1 MNEHHTI
8 IFSVSLIFCGAA
20 LLSTAALFSRQ
31 ALLVAYIALGLLLGP
46 YCLKLIPDITLAQE
60 FGDIG
65 IVFLLFLLGLNL
77 NPQDLLS
84 MLKKT
89 SGIILFSSLAFMIL
103 GFCIAY
109 VFGFSI
115 IDSVVIGTA
124 LSFSST
130 IIGLKLLPTTVLHHQ
145 HTGEIVI
152 SILLLQDLLAILVML
167 IMQLS
172 SMQYIAL
179 KNIILTTIALPTLF
193 TVAFLFIRFM
203 LVPLFN
209 KFNRMHE
216 YIFLLAIGWCL
227 SMAELADVFGLSYE
241 IGGFIAGITIA
252 SGPIALYISESLK
265 PLRDFFL
272 ILFFFSIG
280 AGFDLSYLKQ
290 LILPTILLGII
301 LLIMKPLIFK
311 FLLKKYGETNKVSWE
326 VGFRLGQASCFS
338 ILVAHLAKDLGLISN
353 SAAQLIHATTI
364 LTFIVS
370 SYIIVLFYPT
380 PIAISDRLRRD

>member
-1 MNEHHTI
+1 M
-8 IFSVSLIFCGAA
+8 
-20 LLSTAALFSRQ
+20 LSTVALFTRQ

-46 YCLKLIPDITLAQE
+46 YCLRLIPDITLAKE

-65 IVFLLFLLGLNL
+65 IIFLLFLLGLNL
-77 NPQDLLS
+77 NPQDLLN

-89 SGIILFSSLAFMIL
+89 FWIIVLSSIMFTSL
-103 GFCIAY
+103 GFFIAY
-109 VFGFSI
+109 TAGFRAM
-115 IDSVVIGTA
+115 DSVIIGVA
-124 LSFSST
+124 LSVSST

-152 SILLLQDLLAILVML
+152 SILLLQDLLAILIML
-167 IMQLS
+167 FIHLGGLER
-172 SMQYIAL
+172 IDFVH
-179 KNIILTTIALPTLF
+179 IILTIIALPTLF
-193 TVAFLFIRFM
+193 MVAFLFMRFI
-203 LVPLFN
+203 LVPLFT
-209 KFNRMHE
+209 KFGRMHE

-227 SMAELADVFGLSYE
+227 SMAELGKALGVSYE
-241 IGGFIAGITIA
+241 IGAFIAGISVA

-280 AGFDLSYLKQ
+280 AGFDLSYLHQ
-290 LILPTILLGII
+290 LFLPILFLGGALLV
-301 LLIMKPLIFK
+301 LKPLIFK
-311 FLLKKYGETNKVSWE
+311 LLLNKCGETNQVSWE

-338 ILVAHLAKDLGLISN
+338 ILVAHLAADSGLISN
-353 SAAQLIHATTI
+353 AAAQLIHATTT

>member
-1 MNEHHTI
+1 MNENVV

-20 LLSTAALFSRQ
+20 ILSTAALLTRQ
-31 ALLVAYIALGLLLGP
+31 ALLVAYIALGVLFGP
-46 YCLKLIPDITLAQE
+46 YCLKLIPNIALAQE

-65 IVFLLFLLGLNL
+65 IVFLLFLLGLSL
-77 NPQDLLS
+77 NPKDLLN

-89 SGIILFSSLAFMIL
+89 FWIIVFSTLIFMVF
-103 GFCIAY
+103 GFLIAY
-109 VFGFSI
+109 VFGFSVI
-115 IDSVVIGTA
+115 NSLVIGTA

-167 IMQLS
+167 LIHLGSLNYIDFVHIGLS
-172 SMQYIAL
+172 L
-179 KNIILTTIALPTLF
+179 GALPILF
-193 TVAFLFIRFM
+193 GAAFLFMRFI
-203 LVPLFN
+203 LVPLFT
-209 KFNRMHE
+209 KFGRVHE

-227 SMAELADVFGLSYE
+227 SMTELANALGLSYE
-241 IGGFIAGITIA
+241 IGAFIAGITIA

-272 ILFFFSIG
+272 IVFFFSIG
-280 AGFDLSYLKQ
+280 AGFNLSYLHK
-290 LILPTILLGII
+290 LFLPII
-301 LLIMKPLIFK
+301 LLSVALLATKPLIFRI
-311 FLLKKYGETNKVSWE
+311 LLKKWGETSQVSWE

-338 ILVAHLAKDLGLISN
+338 ILVGHLAEESGLINN
-353 SAAQLIHATTI
+353 SAAQLIHAATI

-370 SYIIVLFYPT
+370 SYIVVLFYPT